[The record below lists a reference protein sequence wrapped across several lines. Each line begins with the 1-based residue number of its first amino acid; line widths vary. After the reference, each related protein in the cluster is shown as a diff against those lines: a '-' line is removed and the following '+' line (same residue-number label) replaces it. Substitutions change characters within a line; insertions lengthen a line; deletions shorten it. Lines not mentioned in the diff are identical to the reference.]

1 MVGGGGFSAGSGF
14 PGGTGFPGHGG
25 QSRGGVFP
33 SGEVNLN
40 LPEYSEG
47 DVSYKN
53 EVVALAHENK
63 IFSELIEILD
73 SRETVVKSERYAEE
87 HHTHRSVG
95 KQFKVMSHMFKY
107 DIIMCFLQVHV
118 INTY

>member
-1 MVGGGGFSAGSGF
+1 MGVVSQLEEVFQAELGFQATEGN
-14 PGGTGFPGHGG
+14 
-25 QSRGGVFP
+25 QEAVCFP

-107 DIIMCFLQVHV
+107 DIIICFLQVHV